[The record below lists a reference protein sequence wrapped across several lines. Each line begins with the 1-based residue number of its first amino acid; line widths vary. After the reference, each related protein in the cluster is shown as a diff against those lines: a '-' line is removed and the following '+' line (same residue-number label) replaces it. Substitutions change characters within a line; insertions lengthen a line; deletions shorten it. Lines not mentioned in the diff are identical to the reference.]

1 MESVN
6 TLQPS
11 KCLAGASNDEHDE
24 AYRQKI
30 LSTFM
35 ANGRIIKMPA
45 QLKKKLV
52 LVEEIGR
59 AFEFGR
65 SYTEKE
71 MNLTIAEYYDDFCMV
86 RRFFV
91 DYGLFTR
98 DNGIYQKQ
106 HEKIMSLH
114 MPLAR

>member
-1 MESVN
+1 MESIN
-6 TLQPS
+6 TLPPS
-11 KCLAGASNDEHDE
+11 KHLADASNDEHDE

-35 ANGRIIKMPA
+35 ANGRIANMPA
-45 QLKKKLV
+45 QLKKKLI
-52 LVEEIGR
+52 LIEEICR
-59 AFEFGR
+59 AFEYGR

-86 RRFFV
+86 RRYFV
-91 DYGLFTR
+91 DYDLFTR
-98 DNGIYQKQ
+98 ENGIYQKQ
-106 HEKIMSLH
+106 HEKIMSLY